1 MVLPIQ
7 SNRSL
12 IEQRR
17 GCSSGFTLV
26 ELMVVILIVGLLASL
41 VGPYGSRLFDR
52 ARAQQE
58 RVDIE
63 RLMRRLGS
71 NAFMRGKSIR
81 VEGHGSKLYWEADD
95 QNSGER
101 ELQYSF
107 VNPETVIE
115 INRNGIAR
123 PDTLTITQSGRDST
137 IELNRGL
144 EIQR

>member
-7 SNRSL
+7 SDRSL
-12 IEQRR
+12 IERYQ
-17 GCSSGFTLV
+17 GSSFGFTLV
-26 ELMVVILIVGLLASL
+26 ELMVVISIVGLLASL

-71 NAFMRGKSIR
+71 DAFMRGQSIR
-81 VEGHGSKLYWEADD
+81 VEGQGSKLSWTIDD
-95 QNSGER
+95 QDPVER
-101 ELQYSF
+101 ELRYSF
-107 VNPETVIE
+107 VKPETVIE
-115 INRNGIAR
+115 ISRNGIAR
-123 PDTLTITQSGRDST
+123 PDSLTIMQSGRDWT